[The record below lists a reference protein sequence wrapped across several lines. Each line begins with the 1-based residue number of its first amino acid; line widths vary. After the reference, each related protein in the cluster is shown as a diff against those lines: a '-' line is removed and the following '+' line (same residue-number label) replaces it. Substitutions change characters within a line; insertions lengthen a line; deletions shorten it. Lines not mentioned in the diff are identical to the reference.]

1 MTTITNTLQTIQ
13 VQELNDQ
20 ELEKVN
26 GGFLPFKVFALFHI
40 AKTIV
45 QCFRP
50 RT

>member
-1 MTTITNTLQTIQ
+1 MTTTTLQPPQ

-20 ELEKVN
+20 ELEQTT

-50 RT
+50 RD